1 MERPASKGVAA
12 VGLGGI
18 DAAGFTGAEDIAAA
32 TIFGGECPSVK
43 VEPKA
48 LGVNGRA
55 VVVIVAAAG
64 ATVSGVA
71 EGEQPVRKARR
82 TGSEA
87 DIVEAK
93 GIMSG

>member
-1 MERPASKGVAA
+1 M
-12 VGLGGI
+12 
-18 DAAGFTGAEDIAAA
+18 
-32 TIFGGECPSVK
+32 
-43 VEPKA
+43 EPKA

-55 VVVIVAAAG
+55 VVVDVAAAG

-71 EGEQPVRKARR
+71 EGEQSVRKARR

-87 DIVEAK
+87 DIVETK